1 MFGSKSNKLG
11 QSIEQFDTIL
21 GESLRVEGDLIVNQ
35 AIRING
41 FVNGNIFQADGA
53 TATVAIASGASV
65 IGDIRAGQVIVSGR
79 VKGNIFSTD
88 RVEVLET
95 ADIEGDIV
103 YKTIGIAL
111 GAKVTGQIGS
121 IEKGEP
127 KLVVEKIIKLA
138 SQPLSA

>member
-1 MFGSKSNKLG
+1 M
-11 QSIEQFDTIL
+11 
-21 GESLRVEGDLIVNQ
+21 
-35 AIRING
+35 AII
-41 FVNGNIFQADGA
+41 
-53 TATVAIASGASV
+53 
-65 IGDIRAGQVIVSGR
+65 
-79 VKGNIFSTD
+79 
-88 RVEVLET
+88 LET